1 MMLSTS
7 VSTGLKVRKPNR
19 MKTTYQYRIYPT
31 MKQRKT
37 LEVWLDAC
45 RTLYNQA
52 LDMKKQA
59 YDKREENITYKRQA
73 AYLTTLRNAS
83 QFWQNKHCDV
93 LQDTLRR
100 LDKAYQAFFVRVEKG
115 ESPGFPR
122 FKGEGRYRSMTFSH
136 LSKRLIRNI
145 RKRMARI
152 VVPKIGHVAICYHR
166 ALPDGKIKNLTI
178 QRKASGWYAN
188 IIVQLPDV
196 PEIPEASIQTITGID
211 VGLASFVTTSNG
223 DKVANPRHF
232 RQSEHK
238 LSQAQRR
245 LSKRQKGSR
254 RYSNQR
260 ERVAKR
266 HEHIVNQRRDFHYKT
281 AHRLFTQCDAI
292 AVEALKITNMV
303 QNHNLSKSISDA
315 AWGNF
320 RLTLQSKAAK
330 AGKHLLKVK
339 PQGTSQECSGCGSVV
354 KKSLSVRVHYC
365 PDCGL
370 IIDRDHN
377 AAINIGNRA
386 AAALRGGTSVTNGS
400 ETLER
405 EGSAKPVRPRG
416 RYHKHR
422 PSGRGS

>member
-1 MMLSTS
+1 MLKALWYTIVGFRGKVLRPDPIGLLPTS
-7 VSTGLKVRKPNR
+7 VSTGLKVRKPNP

-31 MKQRKT
+31 MKQHKA
-37 LEVWLDAC
+37 LKVWLDAC

-59 YDKREENITYKRQA
+59 YDKREENITYKTQA
-73 AYLTTLRNAS
+73 AYLTTLRNVS

-115 ESPGFPR
+115 EEPGFPR

-178 QRKASGWYAN
+178 QRKASSWYAN
-188 IIVQLPDV
+188 ITVQLPDV

-238 LSQAQRR
+238 LSQAQGR
-245 LSKRQKGSR
+245 LSQRQKGSR

-266 HEHIVNQRRDFHYKT
+266 HEHIVNQRRDFHYKPYT
-281 AHRLFTQCDAI
+281 DFL
-292 AVEALKITNMV
+292 
-303 QNHNLSKSISDA
+303 
-315 AWGNF
+315 
-320 RLTLQSKAAK
+320 
-330 AGKHLLKVK
+330 
-339 PQGTSQECSGCGSVV
+339 P
-354 KKSLSVRVHYC
+354 
-365 PDCGL
+365 
-370 IIDRDHN
+370 
-377 AAINIGNRA
+377 
-386 AAALRGGTSVTNGS
+386 
-400 ETLER
+400 
-405 EGSAKPVRPRG
+405 SATR
-416 RYHKHR
+416 
-422 PSGRGS
+422 